1 MRFFMGLVE
10 EVLQGKRRGIARA
23 ITIIETDARDARE
36 LLSALYPHTG
46 NAHIVGITGPSG
58 AGKSTLI
65 EKITLRLRE
74 MGKKVGII
82 AIDPTSPFTGGAL
95 LGDRV
100 RMGTLSLDND
110 VFMRSMGARGNPGG
124 LAKKTNDV
132 ITILDASGKDV
143 VLVET
148 VGAGQNEVAIRNS
161 VHTSIVVEVPGLGDD
176 IQAIKAGILEIGDIF
191 VANKADRIG
200 IENLINELS
209 TMLSLGEER
218 EWNPPVLKCT
228 ATKNEGTEDVVNAIF
243 EHFEYLKRSG
253 KLSDIRR
260 ELSRSELLDH
270 IKQEIISRHLKEIDW
285 SEFERMV
292 LRIEEREID
301 PFSAAR
307 ILLGQE

>member
-1 MRFFMGLVE
+1 MGLLE
-10 EVLQGKRRGIARA
+10 ELLQGQRRGIAKA
-23 ITIIETDARDARE
+23 ITKIETDAQDAQE
-36 LLSALYPHTG
+36 LISALYPHTG
-46 NAHIVGITGPSG
+46 NAHIIGITGPSG

-65 EKITLRLRE
+65 EKIALRLRA
-74 MGKKVGII
+74 MGKKIGII

-100 RMGTLSLDND
+100 RMGELSLDKD
-110 VFMRSMGARGNPGG
+110 VFIRSMGTRGSPGG

-132 ITILDASGKDV
+132 IKILDASGKDV
-143 VLVET
+143 IMVET
-148 VGAGQNEVAIRNS
+148 VGAGQSEVAIRNS
-161 VHTSIVVEVPGLGDD
+161 VFTSIVVEVPGLGDD

-191 VANKADRIG
+191 VANKADREG
-200 IENLINELS
+200 VEKLINELT

-228 ATKNEGTEDVVNAIF
+228 AIENEGIEEIINAIF

-253 KLSDIRR
+253 KLSEIRK
-260 ELSRSELLDH
+260 ELSRSELLEH
-270 IKQEIISRHLKEIDW
+270 IEEEILSRHLKEIDQG
-285 SEFERMV
+285 EFERMV

-307 ILLGQE
+307 ALLGQE